1 MEGNSYPSDF
11 AYKLAK
17 FQSFTKNVIEVFPD
31 GDRGVYRTNSRVRFT
46 LPSASTIDLS
56 DIALSFTAK
65 AKFDSINDYTATPK
79 TGIGE
84 ILFPRN
90 IEQLIRQLTIY
101 SNGKIIQQINDYDT
115 LVSLMNDWK
124 EQNEHSKV
132 LSNATPTVSA
142 RTTATFSPIV
152 QDQEFVIKDWL
163 GLMGKSASA
172 NILDTNVLGTVII
185 EILFS
190 ASDCLIANVATNAT
204 FKDAGTGLG
213 GASETVAS
221 KISGVDF
228 EVSNLKLSMTRMS
241 MPEEYYSMIQRV
253 LSSGKRR
260 ILFDHYEIIEGSPAN
275 TGANSV
281 RFNMNSQS
289 INWMIGYMAQSN
301 RKSDGKPKL
310 WDSVSNQSSYYK
322 RDGSTFSTGSYTVG
336 STKLPVNPMTNVDC
350 YTNTLRLWGCKGDH
364 KSHTNPRIDTLDK
377 YKTSF
382 HTIPLSL
389 EYSQGSY
396 DRDVKLMSG
405 LDTNN
410 LPVAITFEANL
421 TGATNLTPVVV
432 VNTSRILEFSDNQVV
447 DVVM

>member
-17 FQSFTKNVIEVFPD
+17 FQNFTKNVIEVFPD
-31 GDRGVYRTNSRVRFT
+31 GDRGVYSTNSRVRFT

-56 DIALSFTAK
+56 DIALSFK
-65 AKFDSINDYTATPK
+65 AKTKYNQIDDFDP
-79 TGIGE
+79 TGVNTDCGE

-101 SNGKIIQQINDYDT
+101 SNGKIVQQITDYDT

-124 EQNEHSKV
+124 EQNEHGKV
-132 LSNATPTVSA
+132 LSNASPVVQQNDSATFTPTI
-142 RTTATFSPIV
+142 P
-152 QDQEFVIKDWL
+152 DEEFVIKDWL
-163 GLMGKSASA
+163 GLMGKSSSA
-172 NILDTNVLGTVII
+172 NILDTNVLGNVII
-185 EILFS
+185 EIVFS
-190 ASDCLIANVATNAT
+190 GADCLIANVSTDSVFSATNT
-204 FKDAGTGLG
+204 L
-213 GASETVAS
+213 ES
-221 KISGVDF
+221 KISGVDI
-228 EVSNLKLSMTRMS
+228 EVSSLKLSMTRMS
-241 MPEEYYSMIQRV
+241 MPEEYYTMIQRV

-260 ILFDHYEIIEGSPAN
+260 ILFDHYEIIEGAPAN

-301 RKSDGKPKL
+301 RKSDGKPKIYDL
-310 WDSVSNQSSYYK
+310 ESNQSKYYL
-322 RDGSTFSTGSYTVG
+322 RDGSTFNNASYTVG
-336 STKLPVNPMTNVDC
+336 STKLPVNPMNNVDC
-350 YTNTLRLWGCKGDH
+350 YTNTLRLWGCKGDN
-364 KSHTNPRIDTLDK
+364 KSHTNPLIDTLAK
-377 YKTSF
+377 FKTSF

-389 EYSQGSY
+389 EYSQGHY
-396 DRDVKLMSG
+396 DRDTKLMSG

-421 TGATNLTPVVV
+421 TGATNLTPLVI

>member
-17 FQSFTKNVIEVFPD
+17 FQNFTKNVIEVFPD
-31 GDRGVYRTNSRVRFT
+31 GDRGVYGTNSRVRFT

-65 AKFDSINDYTATPK
+65 TKYNQINDYATTPNIA
-79 TGIGE
+79 IGE

-124 EQNEHSKV
+124 EHNEHSKV
-132 LSNATPTVSA
+132 LSNSSPTVYRRGGSAFTPTI
-142 RTTATFSPIV
+142 PN
-152 QDQEFVIKDWL
+152 QEFVIKDWL
-163 GLMGKSASA
+163 GLMGKSSSA

-190 ASDCLIANVATNAT
+190 GADSLIANVAT
-204 FKDAGTGLG
+204 DAVFTTTN
-213 GASETVAS
+213 TVSS
-221 KISGVDF
+221 KLSGVDI
-228 EVSNLKLSMTRMS
+228 EVSKLKLSMTRMS

-260 ILFDHYEIIEGSPAN
+260 ILFDHYEIIEGAPAN
-275 TGANSV
+275 TGSNSV

-289 INWMIGYMAQSN
+289 INWMIGYMAQSD
-301 RKSDGKPKL
+301 RKSDGKPKV
-310 WDSVSNQSSYYK
+310 WDSTSNQSKYYL
-322 RDGSTFSTGSYTVG
+322 RDGSTFNTASYTVG
-336 STKLPVNPMTNVDC
+336 STKLPVNPMSNVDC
-350 YTNTLRLWGCKGDH
+350 YTNTLRLWGCKGDS
-364 KSHTNPRIDTLDK
+364 KSHTNPLIDTLDK
-377 YKTSF
+377 FKSSF

-396 DRDVKLMSG
+396 DRDTKLMSG

-421 TGATNLTPVVV
+421 TGATNMTPLVV